1 MPKSRAFGLRPAYIE
16 RVHDELASGL
26 FPSAEPV
33 AREEFRD
40 HGLISSAA
48 ARPFQSAG
56 GEDIYETIPE
66 KAAALF
72 HSLVANHPFHNGNK
86 RTAVLAADHFLLANS
101 YVLAMSPAR
110 MYRLA
115 KKAASYRQR
124 DVSHDEMFAQIVD
137 ALDGECIPFSILR
150 NDAGL
155 KAFYQDASAARRDI
169 RQHELN
175 REHPGFVL
183 LSDLLE

>member
-1 MPKSRAFGLRPAYIE
+1 M
-16 RVHDELASGL
+16 HDELASGL
-26 FPSAEPV
+26 FPRAEPV
-33 AREEFRD
+33 GSDEFRD

-56 GEDIYETIPE
+56 GKFIYKTITE

-101 YVLAMSPAR
+101 HMLVMTPAE

-115 KKAASYRQR
+115 KKVASYRER
-124 DVSHDEMFAQIVD
+124 GIAHEKMFAQIVD
-137 ALDGECIPFSILR
+137 AIEGECFPFLL
-150 NDAGL
+150 L
-155 KAFYQDASAARRDI
+155 KSDRGIKVLYQAVAAARRDI
-169 RQHELN
+169 RQHRLN
-175 REHPGFVL
+175 RDQSYYGSISPTAG
-183 LSDLLE
+183 